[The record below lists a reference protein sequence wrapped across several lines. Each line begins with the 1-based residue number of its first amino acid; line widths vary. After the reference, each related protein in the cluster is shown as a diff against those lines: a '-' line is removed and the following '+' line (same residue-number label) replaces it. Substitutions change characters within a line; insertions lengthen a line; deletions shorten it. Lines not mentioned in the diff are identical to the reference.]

1 MLRPILLVEDNLF
14 DLELTLLALERC
26 KLSSEVA
33 VVRDGEEAI
42 DYLLQRGDYANRLSG
57 NPSFVLLDLKLPK
70 VDGLEVIKKMRST
83 AMTKEI
89 PVVMFTSSAEPR
101 DLETGYASGVNA
113 FVVKPIEF
121 AQYVDTVT
129 DIGLFWTMQNE
140 PPPGSMRVV
149 RH

>member
-26 KLSSEVA
+26 NLSEDVA

-42 DYLLQRGDYANRLSG
+42 DYLLQLGQYAGRPPG

-70 VDGLEVIKKMRST
+70 MDGLDVIKKMRST
-83 AMTKEI
+83 QATKEI

-101 DLETGYASGVNA
+101 DLETGYANGLNA
-113 FVVKPIEF
+113 YVVKPIEF
-121 AQYVDTVT
+121 SQFTDAVM
-129 DIGLFWTMQNE
+129 DIGLFWTMQNV
-140 PPPGSMRVV
+140 PPLGSAKVLRN
-149 RH
+149 

>member
-26 KLSSEVA
+26 KLSGEVA

-42 DYLLQRGDYANRLSG
+42 DYLLQRGDYANRSSG

-70 VDGLEVIKKMRST
+70 VDGLEVIRRMRST
-83 AMTKEI
+83 AATKEI

-113 FVVKPIEF
+113 YVVKPIEF

-140 PPPGSMRVV
+140 PPPGSARVV